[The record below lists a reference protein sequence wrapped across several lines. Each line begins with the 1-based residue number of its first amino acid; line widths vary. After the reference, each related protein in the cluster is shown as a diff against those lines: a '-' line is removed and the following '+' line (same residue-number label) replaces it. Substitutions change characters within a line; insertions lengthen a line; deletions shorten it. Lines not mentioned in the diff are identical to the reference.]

1 MRETKRGNDDLVGLR
16 LNESLEIA
24 SQATLGDRFQTDFE
38 GVQGFESEVVVLLVH
53 LKLKKRRK
61 GKQVCSHAPPW

>member
-16 LNESLEIA
+16 PNESLEIA

-38 GVQGFESEVVVLLVH
+38 GVQGFESEVIVLLVH
-53 LKLKKRRK
+53 LKLKNRRK